1 MKDRKKMNIED
12 LRKEAK
18 MRGISFL
25 KSWTKKFLI
34 VRLTE
39 EDVRDEEIRELQ
51 KQTKK
56 EVDFATQLPESIY
69 NNLQIDIAKL
79 TQNYNLCLENVDRA
93 QKAKDDAAKDRD
105 KVYAKMKDI
114 KNQILALEST
124 GILKEKEMIEKKID
138 VNGEIYTIKQII

>member
-12 LRKEAK
+12 LRKEAT

-34 VRLTE
+34 VRLAE
-39 EDVRDEEIRELQ
+39 EDARDEELRELQ
-51 KQTKK
+51 EQTKK
-56 EVDFATQLPESIY
+56 EVNLATQLPEAIY
-69 NNLQIDIAKL
+69 NNLQMDIAQL
-79 TQNYNLCLENVDRA
+79 AQNYDVCLEEVDKA

-114 KNQILALEST
+114 RNQILALENT
-124 GILKEKEMIEKKID
+124 GILKDREMIEKNVD